1 MLFDVYKMYNESVLI
16 DLKRDKFGLISN
28 QIYMYLV

>member
-1 MLFDVYKMYNESVLI
+1 MVMLFDVYKMYNDLVWVI

-28 QIYMYLV
+28 